1 MDLRSAEQ
9 NQAGVG
15 GWKGAWEDGGGSG
28 VRGMG
33 GKGELPGA
41 WESQGGAQML
51 VRSQP
56 LHVMSPESLTVT
68 SGHRHFFRH
77 LSGFN
82 RSRGYPSTLLE
93 FLKKRSL
100 NLTS

>member
-28 VRGMG
+28 IRGMG

-41 WESQGGAQML
+41 WES
-51 VRSQP
+51 
-56 LHVMSPESLTVT
+56 
-68 SGHRHFFRH
+68 
-77 LSGFN
+77 
-82 RSRGYPSTLLE
+82 
-93 FLKKRSL
+93 
-100 NLTS
+100 